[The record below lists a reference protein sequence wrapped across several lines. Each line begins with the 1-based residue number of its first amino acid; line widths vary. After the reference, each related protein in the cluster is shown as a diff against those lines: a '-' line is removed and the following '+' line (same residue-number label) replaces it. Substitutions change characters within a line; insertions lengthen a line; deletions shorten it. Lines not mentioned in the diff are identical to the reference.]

1 MTIVDSTVWVDH
13 FNGRPTVQVRLLHQC
28 LGSVELGIGDLILC
42 EVLQG
47 FREEREFAAAR
58 RALLTFPVFSMVG
71 PTVAEKAAG
80 NYRFLRKRGVTIR
93 KTIDLLIA
101 TFVMERGFNLL
112 HNDSDFD
119 PFEKELGLQVLRVAG
134 ASTT

>member
-1 MTIVDSTVWVDH
+1 
-13 FNGRPTVQVRLLHQC
+13 
-28 LGSVELGIGDLILC
+28 
-42 EVLQG
+42 
-47 FREEREFAAAR
+47 
-58 RALLTFPVFSMVG
+58 MVG
-71 PTVAEKAAG
+71 PTVAAKAAG

-112 HNDSDFD
+112 HNDSEFD
-119 PFEKELGLQVLRVAG
+119 PFEKELGLQVLRAAG